1 MGLYTDLII
10 DIESLQKQAKEYQE
24 LMDLV
29 YEYLDDLNKG
39 GYNSN
44 SYIDA
49 LCKKVGFKK

>member
-1 MGLYTDLII
+1 MI
-10 DIESLQKQAKEYQE
+10 DIEALQKQAEEYQE

-44 SYIDA
+44 GYIDA

>member
-1 MGLYTDLII
+1 MV
-10 DIESLQKQAKEYQE
+10 DIEALQKQADEYQE

-29 YEYLDDLNKG
+29 YEYLDDLSKG

-49 LCKKVGFKK
+49 LCKKVGFIK